1 MARKAVNKN
10 TSPIPVKK
18 DMPDYSNDPSVIA
31 KAERAEANLKK
42 YGLPK
47 ELLNELQKKT
57 K

>member
-1 MARKAVNKN
+1 MARKTVNKN

-47 ELLNELQKKT
+47 ELQKKT